1 MLFYV
6 NATLIKAFS
15 SIGEK
20 QGMDNLV
27 YFTDTKFNASLKGII
42 DIQGR
47 MTEPFSLVVAMESRN
62 PAFDKDY
69 TKYSNYLAL
78 HVDRDKAWFSIKRSG
93 LMVNLTDL
101 TEVVQTK
108 TPLGIE
114 PEVITT
120 YWLSYDRSV
129 SS

>member
-1 MLFYV
+1 ML
-6 NATLIKAFS
+6 IQKFS

-108 TPLGIE
+108 TPLGLE

-129 SS
+129 L

>member
-1 MLFYV
+1 MLDCDAYF
-6 NATLIKAFS
+6 TDSFQAFS

-27 YFTDTKFNASLKGII
+27 YFTDAKFNASLKGII

-47 MTEPFSLVVAMESRN
+47 MTEAFSLVIALESRN

-69 TKYSNYLAL
+69 TRYSNYLAL

-108 TPLGIE
+108 TPLGLE

-120 YWLSYDRSV
+120 YWLSYDR
-129 SS
+129 

>member
-1 MLFYV
+1 M
-6 NATLIKAFS
+6 NTTLQAFS

-47 MTEPFSLVVAMESRN
+47 MTESFSLVIAMESRN
-62 PAFDKDY
+62 PSFDKDY
-69 TKYSNYLAL
+69 TRYSNYLAL

-108 TPLGIE
+108 TPLGLE

-120 YWLSYDRSV
+120 YWLSYDR
-129 SS
+129 

>member
-1 MLFYV
+1 M
-6 NATLIKAFS
+6 LIKAFS

-129 SS
+129 FSS

>member
-1 MLFYV
+1 
-6 NATLIKAFS
+6 
-15 SIGEK
+15 
-20 QGMDNLV
+20 MDNLV
-27 YFTDTKFNASLKGII
+27 YFTDAKFNASLKGII

-47 MTEPFSLVVAMESRN
+47 MTEAFSLVIAMESRN

-108 TPLGIE
+108 TSLGLE

-120 YWLSYDRSV
+120 YWLSYDR
-129 SS
+129 

>member
-1 MLFYV
+1 ML
-6 NATLIKAFS
+6 IQKFS

-108 TPLGIE
+108 TPLGLE

-129 SS
+129 FS

>member
-1 MLFYV
+1 ML
-6 NATLIKAFS
+6 IQAFS

-62 PAFDKDY
+62 PAFDKNY

-108 TPLGIE
+108 TPLGLE

-129 SS
+129 K

>member
-1 MLFYV
+1 ML
-6 NATLIKAFS
+6 IQAFS

-62 PAFDKDY
+62 PAFDKNY

-108 TPLGIE
+108 TPLGLE

-120 YWLSYDRSV
+120 YWLSYDRSM
-129 SS
+129 S

>member
-1 MLFYV
+1 MH
-6 NATLIKAFS
+6 IQKFS

-129 SS
+129 FS

>member
-1 MLFYV
+1 MCT
-6 NATLIKAFS
+6 TLQAFS

-47 MTEPFSLVVAMESRN
+47 MTESFSLVIAMESRN
-62 PAFDKDY
+62 PSYDKDY
-69 TKYSNYLAL
+69 TRYSNYLAL

-108 TPLGIE
+108 TPLGLE

-120 YWLSYDRSV
+120 YWLSYDR
-129 SS
+129 

>member
-1 MLFYV
+1 ML
-6 NATLIKAFS
+6 IQAFS

-62 PAFDKDY
+62 PAFDKNY

-108 TPLGIE
+108 TPLGLE

-129 SS
+129 FS

>member
-1 MLFYV
+1 M
-6 NATLIKAFS
+6 LIKAFS

-62 PAFDKDY
+62 PAFDKNY

-108 TPLGIE
+108 TPLGLE

-129 SS
+129 FS

>member
-1 MLFYV
+1 ML
-6 NATLIKAFS
+6 IQKFS

-129 SS
+129 FS